1 MRLNCDSSPKPSV
14 LLSLV
19 RRIIACLCFI
29 AALLGQTAGAWA
41 ATENIGARGEELLKL
56 DNGTVQVGIDR
67 TKGAAVTWLSWTGHP
82 TNVVNSAD
90 PGRRIHQSS
99 YAGRSVDR
107 RAEGQSKSWSPW
119 SWNPI
124 QGGGVGSWARVTSFQ
139 RLDGGTLYS
148 ATVPKLW
155 DMPDEEAAALMHQ
168 WTAFEPA
175 MPNVVVVRCE
185 FISRRAANDRWGP
198 PVPLHQ
204 EIPACYFTRSFGTVQ
219 SYLGGG
225 EWRSEQQP
233 PGPPWGRTTPPRHAL
248 AMFNADGQ
256 GIAVFSPA
264 STQPWNFGPHGS
276 GASTDPAAGPCMH
289 VAPIDLV
296 KLGPAATY
304 RYRYWLVVGTA
315 VEISARLD
323 ELWRRYAHARAE
335 LANP

>member
-1 MRLNCDSSPKPSV
+1 
-14 LLSLV
+14 V
-19 RRIIACLCFI
+19 RRIIAFLCLI
-29 AALLGQTAGAWA
+29 AALLGRTAGAWA

-67 TKGAAVTWLSWTGHP
+67 TKGAAITWLSWAAHP
-82 TNVVNSAD
+82 ANTVNSAD
-90 PGRRIHQSS
+90 PGRLIQQSY
-99 YAGRSVDR
+99 YAGRRLDR
-107 RAEGQSKSWSPW
+107 RTEEQSKSWSPW

-124 QGGGVGSWARVTSFQ
+124 QGGGVGSWARVTAFQ

-148 ATVPKLW
+148 ETVPKLW

-168 WTAFEPA
+168 WTAFESA

-185 FISRRAANDRWGP
+185 FVSRRTAADRWGP

-204 EIPACYFTRSFGTVQ
+204 EIPACYFTRNFGTVQ

-225 EWRSEQQP
+225 KWRAEDQP
-233 PGPPWGRTTPPRHAL
+233 PGPPWGRTTPPRSAL
-248 AMFNADGQ
+248 AVFASDGQ
-256 GIAVFSPA
+256 AIAVFSPA
-264 STQPWNFGPHGS
+264 ATQPWNFGPHGG

-296 KLGPAATY
+296 KLGPASTY

-315 VEISARLD
+315 AEISARLD
-323 ELWRRYAHARAE
+323 ELWRRYAHERAE
-335 LANP
+335 LTHP